1 MAEGEDG
8 FCLTVAEEEVDTD
21 AFDEE
26 VERFIHVVGEGDG
39 YFVMRCSG
47 REVGDV
53 MEASRAVEI

>member
-8 FCLTVAEEEVDTD
+8 LYLTVAEEEVDTD

-26 VERFIHVVGEGDG
+26 VERFIHIVGEGNG
-39 YFVMRCSG
+39 YFVMWCSR

-53 MEASRAVEI
+53 VKVSRAVEI

>member
-8 FCLTVAEEEVDTD
+8 LCLMVAKEEVDTD

-26 VERFIHVVGEGDG
+26 VEQFIHVIGEGDR
-39 YFVMRCSG
+39 YVVMWCSR

-53 MEASRAVEI
+53 MEASRAIEI

>member
-1 MAEGEDG
+1 M
-8 FCLTVAEEEVDTD
+8 TVAEEEVDTD

-26 VERFIHVVGEGDG
+26 VERFIHVVGEGDE
-39 YFVMRCSG
+39 YFVMRYSR